1 MSGPSSLE
9 HLCDAAATRAAD
21 ARTGLALLTGA
32 ERAAM
37 LNEIAAALRS
47 GEAAILAANAR
58 DLDAAADLDP
68 AMRDRL
74 RLDSKRL
81 TSMADAVTSVASQP
95 DPVGRVVDG
104 RVLPNGIRLEK
115 RRVPIGV
122 VLVIYESRPNVTSD
136 AAALCLKSGNAVL
149 LKGGKEAAHTNR
161 AVAGVI
167 DSVLARRGLQG
178 AVTFVDT
185 TDRRAVELLVK
196 MRGRI
201 DLAIPRGGPGLIK
214 AVTEAATIP
223 VVKHDAGNCHVYLDE
238 HLIGLEDAAEKI
250 VVNAKAQRPG
260 VCNAAETL
268 LVHAKSAQTILPRVA
283 AALLSAG
290 VDLRCCERSRAVL
303 AAAAAARTA
312 AALRD
317 HSAKIVPATDA
328 DWATEYLDLIL
339 AVKIV
344 DSLEDAAAHI
354 RTWGSQ
360 HTEAIVTAS
369 LSAAQRF
376 TSLVDSASVMINC
389 STRFADGGEYQLG
402 AEIGISTDKLHAR
415 GPMGAEDLTTF
426 QWVLTGSG
434 QVRG

>member
-1 MSGPSSLE
+1 VSGGSLE
-9 HLCDAAATRAAD
+9 SLCDAAAARASE
-21 ARTGLALLTGA
+21 ARTRLALLSGG
-32 ERAAM
+32 ERRQ
-37 LNEIAAALRS
+37 LLIDIAAAIRA
-47 GEAAILAANAR
+47 GESTILAANAL
-58 DLDAAADLDP
+58 DLAAAESLDA

-74 RLDSKRL
+74 RLDSTRL
-81 TSMADAVTSVASQP
+81 NAMADAVVGVADQP

-167 DSVLARRGLQG
+167 ENVLAPRGLGG

-185 TDRRAVELLVK
+185 TDRRAVEILVK

-214 AVTEAATIP
+214 AVTDAATIP

-238 HLIGLEDAAEKI
+238 HLDGLEDAAEKI

-260 VCNAAETL
+260 VCNAVETL
-268 LVHAKSAQTILPRVA
+268 LVHRAAAATILPRVG
-283 AALLSAG
+283 AALMRAG
-290 VDLRCCERSRAVL
+290 VELRCCPRSLEILGKSPHIDASRL
-303 AAAAAARTA
+303 
-312 AALRD
+312 
-317 HSAKIVPATDA
+317 KPATDD
-328 DWATEYLDLIL
+328 DWATEYLALIL
-339 AVKIV
+339 AVRVV
-344 DSLEDAAAHI
+344 DSLEDACAHI

-360 HTEAIVTAS
+360 HTEAIVTSSIAS
-369 LSAAQRF
+369 AQRF
-376 TSLVDSASVMINC
+376 TALVDSASVMVNC

-426 QWVLTGSG
+426 QWVLTGNG
-434 QVRG
+434 QVRGHTV

>member
-1 MSGPSSLE
+1 MSASTEGSLE
-9 HLCDAAATRAAD
+9 ALCEAAATRAAE
-21 ARTGLALLTGA
+21 ARTKLAMLTGA
-32 ERAAM
+32 ERRAV
-37 LNEIAAALRS
+37 LLDIASALRAS
-47 GEAAILAANAR
+47 EGPILEANAR
-58 DLDAAADLDP
+58 DLAEGASLDAAVL
-68 AMRDRL
+68 DRL
-74 RLDSKRL
+74 RLDAKRL
-81 TSMADAVTSVASQP
+81 GAMADAVASVAEQA

-104 RVLPNGIRLEK
+104 RMLPNGIRLEK

-167 DSVLARRGLQG
+167 DVVLTRRGLGG

-185 TDRRAVELLVK
+185 TDRRSVELLVK
-196 MRGRI
+196 MRGKI

-214 AVTEAATIP
+214 AVTETATIP
-223 VVKHDAGNCHVYLDE
+223 VIKHDAGNCHVYLDE
-238 HLIGLEDAAEKI
+238 HIEGMEEIAEKI
-250 VVNAKAQRPG
+250 VVNSKTQRPG

-268 LVHAKSAQTILPRVA
+268 LVHARVADKLLPRVG
-283 AALLSAG
+283 AALVRAG
-290 VDLRCCERSRAVL
+290 VELRCCERSLAVL
-303 AAAAAARTA
+303 SGAEAISAGERVARIKA
-312 AALRD
+312 
-317 HSAKIVPATDA
+317 ATDE
-328 DWATEYLDLIL
+328 DWATEYLALIL
-339 AVKIV
+339 AVKV
-344 DSLEDAAAHI
+344 MDSLEDAAGHI
-354 RTWGSQ
+354 RRWGSQ
-360 HTEAIVTAS
+360 HTEAIVTSS
-369 LSAAQRF
+369 LMSAQRF
-376 TSLVDSASVMINC
+376 TAMVDSASVMVNC

>member
-1 MSGPSSLE
+1 VSGVSLE
-9 HLCDAAATRAAD
+9 SLCGAAASRAGE
-21 ARTGLALLTGA
+21 ARTRLALKTGG
-32 ERAAM
+32 ERRQ
-37 LNEIAAALRS
+37 LLIDIAAAIRA
-47 GEAAILAANAR
+47 GESAILAANAL
-58 DLDAAADLDP
+58 DLAAAESLDA

-81 TSMADAVTSVASQP
+81 HAMAHAVLGVAEQP

-161 AVAGVI
+161 AVASVI
-167 DSVLARRGLQG
+167 DGVLDARGLGG

-185 TDRRAVELLVK
+185 TDRRAVEILVK

-214 AVTEAATIP
+214 AVTDAATIP

-238 HLIGLEDAAEKI
+238 HLDGLEDAAVKI

-268 LVHAKSAQTILPRVA
+268 LVHRAAAAAILPRVG
-283 AALLSAG
+283 AALMQAG
-290 VDLRCCERSRAVL
+290 VELRCCPRALEILSKSAGMDPSRL
-303 AAAAAARTA
+303 
-312 AALRD
+312 
-317 HSAKIVPATDA
+317 KPATED
-328 DWATEYLDLIL
+328 DWATEYLALIL
-339 AVKIV
+339 AVRVV
-344 DSLEDAAAHI
+344 DSLEEACVHI
-354 RTWGSQ
+354 RKWGSQ
-360 HTEAIVTAS
+360 HTEAIVTSSIAS
-369 LSAAQRF
+369 AQRF
-376 TSLVDSASVMINC
+376 TALVDSASVMVNC

-426 QWVLTGSG
+426 QWVLTGNG
-434 QVRG
+434 QVRGS